1 MEESR
6 ILALYFARD
15 EEALQETE
23 KQYGKLCFGIAHRI
37 LQSPQDAEECV
48 NDTLLRAWN
57 SIPPASPSSLSAYL
71 ATVSRNLALDR
82 YRAQNAE
89 KRTGEVLPILDELKD
104 CVSVSEEDAYADTQQ
119 ITDALNS
126 FLHALPSRART
137 VFLRRY
143 WYLCPIAEI
152 ARDNGMRESA
162 VKMSLLR
169 TREKLKQYLEKEE
182 IYL

>member
-71 ATVSRNLALDR
+71 ATVSRNVALDR
-82 YRAQNAE
+82 YRLQHAE
-89 KRTGEVLPILDELKD
+89 KRGGEMGGALEELGE
-104 CVSVSEEDAYADTQQ
+104 CVTNTEQTSLSDSSE
-119 ITDALNS
+119 IRDALNG
-126 FLHALPSRART
+126 FLSSLSTRT
-137 VFLRRY
+137 RIVFLRRY
-143 WYLCPIAEI
+143 WYLCSVAEI
-152 ARDNGMRESA
+152 AQSIHMTEGN
-162 VKMSLLR
+162 VKVLLHR
-169 TREKLKQYLEKEE
+169 TRKQLKAYLEERG
-182 IYL
+182 ICL

>member
-104 CVSVSEEDAYADTQQ
+104 CVSVSEEEAYADTQQ

-152 ARDNGMRESA
+152 ARSMHLSEGS
-162 VKMSLLR
+162 VKVMLHR
-169 TREKLKQYLEKEE
+169 TRRRLQ
-182 IYL
+182 IYLKERGIL